1 MSMRT
6 TYLSDRGTCTQDI
19 EQKYT
24 RERTESRW
32 RLRQQV
38 EDLEAKVEILL
49 EQQKHDRPHVAKI
62 AQEMKKV
69 CAQNG
74 EMLAMV
80 KSLHI
85 SWTQALPPDKEN
97 QNKFNK
103 ENQNSFAFES
113 KLEERLLDKDCR
125 RTKKDTKDV
134 GCVAES
140 KCFVERSEE
149 NCVGFCDKDS
159 GCCSSTGIDYLTQN
173 EEKEVEIQKLLE
185 VIEQSEVEIAALKE
199 ALVLLTNVG
208 DTPKINAED
217 EEEKVTKSGNS
228 SKSKSVASVGSQV
241 DGTPL
246 NIFMDSFQHKYNVQ
260 VHPNDIAIFV

>member
-1 MSMRT
+1 MRT

-62 AQEMKKV
+62 AQEMKRV
-69 CAQNG
+69 VAQNG

-80 KSLHI
+80 KSLHVT
-85 SWTQALPPDKEN
+85 WTHPTVNKPNNN
-97 QNKFNK
+97 QNKSNI
-103 ENQNSFAFES
+103 ENQNSFAFEE

-125 RTKKDTKDV
+125 QAKKDTKDV
-134 GCVAES
+134 GCIAES
-140 KCFVERSEE
+140 KGFVERSEE

-159 GCCSSTGIDYLTQN
+159 GCCSTTGIDYLTQN
-173 EEKEVEIQKLLE
+173 DEKEVEIQKLLE

-199 ALVLLTNVG
+199 ALILLTNVEV
-208 DTPKINAED
+208 PVKMNAED
-217 EEEKVTKSGNS
+217 KGEKVTRSVKSGN
-228 SKSKSVASVGSQV
+228 KTVASVGSQV

-246 NIFMDSFQHKYNVQ
+246 NIFLDSFQHKYNVQ